1 MRALR
6 SKMPRRDAA
15 RCWAKAALIVPALV
29 ICSHEALAAVLNATV
44 EDRSGAPIEDAVV
57 TATPIAA
64 NSVGTEIETQGVV
77 DQVNKEFVP
86 YVTVVRVG
94 TLVRFPN
101 RDNIRHHVYSFSP
114 AKRFELPLYSG
125 KAAAPVVFDKPGIVV
140 MGCNIHDW
148 MVGYVYVTETPY
160 FGKTERNGSVQLH
173 GLPAGDYRIQIW
185 HPEMDIPEQATAR
198 AEHLDEQA
206 TVSANWK
213 IDLPAALRPRRAPV
227 PESSGY

>member
-1 MRALR
+1 MQTLR
-6 SKMPRRDAA
+6 PKISRRV
-15 RCWAKAALIVPALV
+15 AALCRAAAILL
-29 ICSHEALAAVLNATV
+29 LAAQGLCAQDVLAAALNATV

-57 TATPIAA
+57 TATPLTAPSAA
-64 NSVGTEIETQGVV
+64 TEVEAQGVV
-77 DQVNKEFVP
+77 DQVNKQFVP

-94 TLVRFPN
+94 TRVRFPN
-101 RDNIRHHVYSFSP
+101 GDNIRHHVYSFSP

-125 KAAAPVVFDKPGIVV
+125 KAAAPVLFDKPGIVV

-148 MVGYVYVTETPY
+148 MVGYVYVADTPY

-173 GLPAGDYRIQIW
+173 DLPAGDYRVQIW
-185 HPEMDIPEQATAR
+185 HPEMDTPEQATAR
-198 AEHLDEQA
+198 TEHLDEQA

-227 PESSGY
+227 PETGGY